1 MNHLIRDSIE
11 SDMAAIRR
19 IYEHHVVNGLGSFE
33 EKPPSVAELKRRRRR
48 VIELGLPYLVCEI
61 DGAVIG
67 YAYAAL
73 YRERSAYRY
82 TLEDSIYVDEK
93 ATGRGVGQALLS
105 AVIARCE
112 AGGWRQMVAV
122 IGDSSN
128 AASIR
133 LHESAGFRLVGTL
146 RSVGFKL
153 GRWVDSVLMQR
164 NLAAGDRAP
173 PPAG

>member
-1 MNHLIRDSIE
+1 MNHIIVRDSIE
-11 SDMAAIRR
+11 TDMAVVRR
-19 IYEHHVVNGLGSFE
+19 IYAHYVLNGLGSFE

-67 YAYAAL
+67 YAYAML

-82 TLEDSIYVDEK
+82 TLEDSVYVDEEK
-93 ATGRGVGQALLS
+93 KRNGVGHALLS

-112 AGGWRQMVAV
+112 AGGWRQIIAV
-122 IGDSSN
+122 IGDSGN

-133 LHESAGFRLVGTL
+133 LHESLGFRPVGTL

-153 GRWVDSVLMQR
+153 GRWIDSVLMQR
-164 NLAAGDRAP
+164 DLGAGDHAP
-173 PPAG
+173 PL